1 MTVRIAL
8 AQMASSPDR
17 ADNLARALGAMD
29 RAAEAGAQL
38 IVFPEVALDRFFP
51 QHERFERSAE
61 LASTIPG
68 PVADRFA
75 AKAKQHGLVTVM
87 NLYETDGEGRFYDS
101 SPVYDADGTLLGV
114 TRMIHI
120 TDYACFHEKTY
131 YHPGDRGA
139 PVYQTKVGRIGV
151 AICYDRHYPEYTR
164 ALGIQGAEL
173 VAIPRAGAVGGMARG
188 SLRGGGPHGGVPE
201 RLLRRALQSGGTG
214 GAARL
219 RRRVLRRRPR
229 RPGGG
234 SGQRHHRRAAA
245 RRPRLQHLPSLH
257 RPPPL
262 LARPPAG
269 ALSRLARPGGLS
281 DPPPPRE
288 WPEARPDPSG
298 LPPDAILTL
307 SERSSPG

>member
-38 IVFPEVALDRFFP
+38 IIFPEVALDRFFP
-51 QHERFERSAE
+51 QHERFERAAE
-61 LASTIPG
+61 LASTVPG
-68 PVADRFA
+68 PVSDQFA

-87 NLYETDGEGRFYDS
+87 NLYETDGAGRYYDS

-131 YHPGDRGA
+131 YHPGDHGA
-139 PVYQTKVGRIGV
+139 PVYRTGVGRVGV

-173 VAIPRAGAVGGMARG
+173 VAIPQAGAIG
-188 SLRGGGPHGGVPE
+188 
-201 RLLRRALQSGGTG
+201 
-214 GAARL
+214 
-219 RRRVLRRRPR
+219 
-229 RPGGG
+229 
-234 SGQRHHRRAAA
+234 
-245 RRPRLQHLPSLH
+245 
-257 RPPPL
+257 
-262 LARPPAG
+262 
-269 ALSRLARPGGLS
+269 
-281 DPPPPRE
+281 E
-288 WPEARPDPSG
+288 WPEGLFEAEVRTAAFQNGYYAALCNRVGQEERLAFGGESFVVDPEGQVLARANATTDE
-298 LPPDAILTL
+298 LLLADLDL
-307 SERSSPG
+307 SSCETSTARRLFWRDRRPELYGDWLGPAD